1 MITDSYDV
9 NTEPIVKLEYFYG
22 DAKYITDLCL
32 IIFSEKIHAHLL
44 NTYECKKIGVIT
56 ACNGNTAIYKMDYKG
71 RAIAFYLSAIGSAI
85 ASGMCCEANH
95 LTGVKKFIMFGS
107 CGSLDKEKTKG
118 KFIIPTES
126 YRGEGCSY
134 YYAPPADY
142 IAIKNS
148 SRLAAIFE
156 KSGIPY
162 VSGKVWTAESMLR
175 ETAGLVAKRKAEGCI
190 AVDMELSGVQ
200 AVCDFYNFE
209 LFNFLEAGDVL
220 AENNYETEDFHSANH
235 DLWKL
240 YIALETALQL

>member
-1 MITDSYDV
+1 MITECYDV
-9 NTEPIVKLEYFYG
+9 TTEPIINLQDFYG
-22 DAKYITDLCL
+22 EAKHIADLCL
-32 IIFSEKIHAHLL
+32 ITFSKKLHAHLL
-44 NTYECKKIGVIT
+44 NTCRCEEIGVIT
-56 ACNGNTAIYKMDYKG
+56 ACNGNTSIYKMNYKG
-71 RAIAFYLSAIGSAI
+71 REIAFYLSAIGSAI

-95 LTGVKKFIMFGS
+95 IIGATKFIMFGS
-107 CGSLDKEKTKG
+107 CGSLNIEKTKG

-134 YYAPPADY
+134 YYAAPADY
-142 IAIKNS
+142 ITVKNS
-148 SRLAAIFE
+148 ARLAAIFE

-162 VSGKVWTAESMLR
+162 VSGKVWTTETMLR

-220 AENNYETEDFHSANH
+220 TESHYEIAELHSANH
-235 DLWKL
+235 DLGKL
-240 YIALETALQL
+240 YLALEIALQL

>member
-9 NTEPIVKLEYFYG
+9 NTEPVINLKDFYG
-22 DAKYITDLCL
+22 KAKYITDLCL
-32 IIFSEKIHAHLL
+32 VIFSEKIHTHLL
-44 NTYECKKIGVIT
+44 KTYECKEIGVVS
-56 ACNGNTAIYKMDYKG
+56 ACNGNTTIYKMDYKG

-107 CGSLDKEKTKG
+107 CGSLNKEKTKG

-134 YYAPPADY
+134 YYAAPADY
-142 IAIKNS
+142 ITIKNS
-148 SRLAAIFE
+148 SKLAAFFE

-162 VSGKVWTAESMLR
+162 VCGKVWTTETMLR

-190 AVDMELSGVQ
+190 AVDMELAGVQ

-220 AENNYETEDFHSANH
+220 AESSYEIANLNSANH
-235 DLWKL
+235 DLGKL
-240 YIALETALQL
+240 YIALEAALQL